1 MATDLERLVVSLSA
15 DIKSYER
22 ALAKASGLTT
32 SQLRKME
39 TQAAK
44 SMGRVEKSFAKA
56 GNAIAGF
63 GKGLVIGGIFAAVAG
78 LEQLVAGSISSAAAI
93 GDLSEKIGISSDNLQ
108 ELQYGAVQANMSFD
122 DLERNLLKFSKS
134 LGEARNGQGE
144 LLETLRANGFTDA
157 KIKALSYS
165 DALDVM
171 ADLIKNAA
179 TEADAMLIA
188 TQAFGRSGAD
198 MVEFLRNGSD
208 GLKTFATDAQKA
220 GAVIEASLI
229 KSAQAF
235 DDAWSAALLSIKSKL
250 GDLVLSAVPLI
261 QRFDKA
267 VSDAADQLGIAL
279 GTIDPASLTNQ
290 RSRSPFVAPLTQSG
304 PGKGDGST
312 KVFNPEQAKRD
323 AEAYTAAQKEK
334 SDAIKRLIDFS
345 IEGQHRAA
353 EAAEEAAQRQL
364 ELDQELYDSKM
375 ALAGAAMDA
384 FDAIIIGGEKASDV
398 IKDLASSLLKAAVQA
413 SLFGS
418 GPFASLFGTSGSGG
432 ILGGLFG
439 KPTGKASGGHV
450 NAGQPYMVGEKRPEL
465 FVPSQSG
472 SIVPR
477 IGGGA
482 GSAKFIVN
490 NYAGVDVK
498 TRQDGQGN
506 MIADLRRVV
515 VDTIAGGYTNKA
527 MRGQYGLNPNKARR

>member
-1 MATDLERLVVSLSA
+1 
-15 DIKSYER
+15 
-22 ALAKASGLTT
+22 
-32 SQLRKME
+32 
-39 TQAAK
+39 
-44 SMGRVEKSFAKA
+44 MGRVEKSFAKA
-56 GNAIAGF
+56 GSAIAGF

-78 LEQLVAGSISSAAAI
+78 IEQLIVGSIGYAAAV
-93 GDLSEKIGISSDNLQ
+93 GDLADKLGITTDKLQ
-108 ELQYGAVQANMSFD
+108 ELQFGAVQANMSFD
-122 DLERNLLKFSKS
+122 ELEGSLLKFSKS
-134 LGEARNGQGE
+134 LGQARNGQGD
-144 LLETLRANGFTDA
+144 LLKTLEANGFDKA

-165 DALDVM
+165 QALDTV
-171 ADLIKNAA
+171 ADLVNNAA
-179 TEADAMLIA
+179 NEQDAMLII
-188 TQAFGRSGAD
+188 TQAFGKGGD
-198 MVEFLRNGSD
+198 EMLEFLRNGSI
-208 GLKTFATDAQKA
+208 GLKGFAKDAHDA
-220 GAVIEASLI
+220 SAVIESELI
-229 KSAQAF
+229 KSAQEF
-235 DDAWSAALLSIKSKL
+235 DDAWARAMQSAKS
-250 GDLVLSAVPLI
+250 STA
-261 QRFDKA
+261 Q
-267 VSDAADQLGIAL
+267 
-279 GTIDPASLTNQ
+279 
-290 RSRSPFVAPLTQSG
+290 FVANTLSELQKIKGFWETLTSSTSG
-304 PGKGDGST
+304 LNLNQGGGRFGMTRPGGTFTPPPPPKTFTPVGNFGGRGSPIPKTVT
-312 KVFNPEQAKRD
+312 KFDDPDKVKRD
-323 AEAYTAAQKEK
+323 TEALIKAQKDR

-345 IEGQHRAA
+345 IENQQRAA
-353 EAAEEAAQRQL
+353 DVAQEAAERQL

-439 KPTGKASGGHV
+439 KPAGKAGGGHV

-515 VDTIAGGYTNKA
+515 IDTIAGGYTNKA